1 MLSRICQHS
10 RPEQTHLGP
19 SNPILLTFSSLG
31 ASPRRNGGVL
41 WCFLVLF
48 WTHVPQAGVRVA
60 LMALIDCLAVI
71 NGHMLSMHIV
81 DILTQMRNSNLRE
94 RERGHLWRSTYFWL
108 WAQHLGQ
115 DKRGE
120 HGSGLSAP
128 EPTYALQSDWRYLKK
143 WPPPT
148 GLQTKSRRKIRR
160 HRKQKNIEA
169 AEAKKKK
176 KENTSPTS
184 QDLNVKHF

>member
-1 MLSRICQHS
+1 MTNIFDKNIYCDIYI
-10 RPEQTHLGP
+10 P
-19 SNPILLTFSSLG
+19 SCSPSP
-31 ASPRRNGGVL
+31 ASEKTPTEIESVL

-48 WTHVPQAGVRVA
+48 SMHKLLAQVCVP

-81 DILTQMRNSNLRE
+81 DILTQMRKAIWE
-94 RERGHLWRSTYFWL
+94 RKGHLWRSTYLWL

-120 HGSGLSAP
+120 HGSGLPAP
-128 EPTYALQSDWRYLKK
+128 EPTYASQSDWRYLKK

-148 GLQTKSRRKIRR
+148 GLQTIGERKIRR
-160 HRKQKNIEA
+160 HRKKTPKKHRSSRSHQKYKPQI
-169 AEAKKKK
+169 
-176 KENTSPTS
+176 
-184 QDLNVKHF
+184 

>member
-1 MLSRICQHS
+1 MES
-10 RPEQTHLGP
+10 
-19 SNPILLTFSSLG
+19 
-31 ASPRRNGGVL
+31 VL
-41 WCFLVLF
+41 WCFLVLL
-48 WTHVPQAGVRVA
+48 WMHMLLAGVCVA
-60 LMALIDCLAVI
+60 LMALIDCLTVI

-81 DILTQMRNSNLRE
+81 DILTQMRNSNL

-148 GLQTKSRRKIRR
+148 GPQTKGRSKIRR
-160 HRKQKNIEA
+160 QRKQKNIEVA
-169 AEAKKKK
+169 KAEK
-176 KENTSPTS
+176 NTT
-184 QDLNVKHF
+184 LHLKI